1 MNKPLRVCITY
12 DDNFEP
18 MCAQLCSN
26 LRIPG
31 IQVRLNKTESL
42 DDIGFRSSTWYMN
55 LYEKISF
62 LYNCINQIGYG
73 EVICV
78 SDADIQFF
86 KPEDLLRLKK
96 IMESSDIEYMGQR
109 EQDRDHFNGG
119 FFLLKKSERTLVF
132 LEKILNEDL
141 TLYPHAEQDVINNLL
156 PSSKIKSRFL
166 SRLQYLA
173 GCMRYNE
180 YVCLCPKIKNAI
192 VMHHAT
198 CAFDAEEKMEQMN
211 FIRHKIG
218 INQIDWNLYV

>member
-1 MNKPLRVCITY
+1 MLFAYKNMQDL
-12 DDNFEP
+12 E
-18 MCAQLCSN
+18 L
-26 LRIPG
+26 
-31 IQVRLNKTESL
+31 
-42 DDIGFRSSTWYMN
+42 
-55 LYEKISF
+55 
-62 LYNCINQIGYG
+62 G
-73 EVICV
+73 EILCV

-86 KPEDLLRLKK
+86 KPENLFRLKNV
-96 IMESSDIEYMGQR
+96 MESSDIEYMGQR

-156 PSSKIKSRFL
+156 PSSKIKNRFL

-180 YVCLCPKIKNAI
+180 CLCPKIKNAI

-198 CAFDAEEKMEQMN
+198 CAFNAEEKMEQMN
-211 FIRHKIG
+211 FVRHKIG